1 MKITDLVGYQLV
13 DLNEDEIIVQ
23 KDKRRFSI
31 KIEDDYGDCCGYNNI
46 EAHLYVGGEVKRNP
60 IITDVTKENE
70 DIDRS
75 DKCCITFFGED
86 KILAKL
92 ETESSSGSGWCYG
105 AAVTLKCKNLKI
117 DEVLSVW

>member
-23 KDKRRFSI
+23 KDRRRFSI
-31 KIEDDYGDCCGYNNI
+31 KIEKDSGGCCGYNDI

-70 DIDRS
+70 GIDYS
-75 DKCCITFFGED
+75 DKCCS
-86 KILAKL
+86 KRC
-92 ETESSSGSGWCYG
+92 S
-105 AAVTLKCKNLKI
+105 TLQ
-117 DEVLSVW
+117 EVVNIQV